1 MAAHLTQNT
10 STSVPTGDDLVAR
23 LEDAGLEPRTFSN
36 AAGDRYDWHEHD
48 RHKILFCAEG
58 AITFHTREGD
68 HLLEAGDRIDIEPGT
83 SHAAHVHGEGVTCV
97 EAFADDPEVL
107 PPGGLGA
114 G

>member
-1 MAAHLTQNT
+1 MAAHLTPN
-10 STSVPTGDDLVAR
+10 STAVTPSSDDLVAR
-23 LEDAGLEPRTFSN
+23 FEDAGLQPRTFSN
-36 AAGDRYDWHEHD
+36 RPGDRYDWHEHE

-97 EAFADDPEVL
+97 EAFADGPEDL
-107 PPGGLGA
+107 PAGGTAA